1 MEAMKMNVL
10 LVVVMIVLVALSE
23 IQNVVAADAPAPAP
37 ASDATLFI
45 PTVFAS
51 LVALAFGILF

>member
-10 LVVVMIVLVALSE
+10 LVVVMVVVMVLSE

-37 ASDATLFI
+37 ASDATLFV
-45 PTVFAS
+45 PTIFAS
-51 LVALAFGILF
+51 LVALAFGIFF

>member
-10 LVVVMIVLVALSE
+10 LVVVIVMLVALSE

-37 ASDATLFI
+37 ASDATLFV

-51 LVALAFGILF
+51 LVALAFGVLF

>member
-10 LVVVMIVLVALSE
+10 LVVMMVVLVALSE

-37 ASDATLFI
+37 ASDATLFV

-51 LVALAFGILF
+51 LVVLAFGILF

>member
-1 MEAMKMNVL
+1 
-10 LVVVMIVLVALSE
+10 LVVMMVVLVALSE

-37 ASDATLFI
+37 ASDATLFV

-51 LVALAFGILF
+51 LVVLAFGILF